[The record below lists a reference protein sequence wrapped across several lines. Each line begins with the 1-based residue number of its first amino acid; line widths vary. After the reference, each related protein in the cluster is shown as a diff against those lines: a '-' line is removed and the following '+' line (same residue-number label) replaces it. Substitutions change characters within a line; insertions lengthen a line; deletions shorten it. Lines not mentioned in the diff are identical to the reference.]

1 MVKFKEKFALD
12 LKRITRE
19 QEANFVK
26 ESETY
31 IKDMINDA
39 VINLLLKGHF
49 HLGKLVDGF
58 YYKKISNNSYIIGN
72 EMFYA
77 GILEKGAPAHIITAR
92 NKPLLV
98 FETSI
103 YQDWNNLITKPV
115 IGRDGG
121 FLKVTTSVK
130 HPGVEAEWFLKN
142 AIEDNFKKI
151 KKRYS

>member
-1 MVKFKEKFALD
+1 MVKFKDKFVLD

-39 VINLLLKGHF
+39 KINLILKGHN
-49 HLGKLVDGF
+49 HTRKLIEGF
-58 YYKKISNNSYIIGN
+58 YYNKISDTSYIIGN

-77 GILEKGAPAHIITAR
+77 GILEKGAPAHWIDAKD
-92 NKPLLV
+92 KPLLV
-98 FETSI
+98 FETNS
-103 YQDWNNLITKPV
+103 YQAWNNLVTRPF

-121 FLKVTTSVK
+121 FLKVTTSVY
-130 HPGVEAEWFLKN
+130 HPGVDAEWFLKN
-142 AIEDNFKKI
+142 AIEGNFKKI
-151 KKRYS
+151 KKIYS